1 MKIEMIGYN
10 DTKAIG
16 LYSIIKITP
25 FVFSS
30 FFISIIISI
39 PAFIFK
45 IYDLLFVFLLPL
57 FLIFIMVMQ
66 YLINITNKNFL
77 KDKRIKHKIVLEDGI
92 LYKDEKEIKSI
103 ANIRLYKF
111 KKFLFLELKNS
122 YYRIMNKDFIQGTR
136 DDFLSQIKF
145 YPRRHI
151 TFKLPPKSDEEIT
164 EIMFNKINLSNVEQ
178 LYYSKDKKHIIYI
191 YKNEIGSFSIGNEKL
206 FISHDE
212 ERYYS
217 GKYGWWE
224 PNYENSFTSYFGTI
238 EEALNDIK
246 NQINDFIKLK

>member
-1 MKIEMIGYN
+1 
-10 DTKAIG
+10 
-16 LYSIIKITP
+16 
-25 FVFSS
+25 
-30 FFISIIISI
+30 
-39 PAFIFK
+39 
-45 IYDLLFVFLLPL
+45 
-57 FLIFIMVMQ
+57 
-66 YLINITNKNFL
+66 
-77 KDKRIKHKIVLEDGI
+77 
-92 LYKDEKEIKSI
+92 
-103 ANIRLYKF
+103 
-111 KKFLFLELKNS
+111 
-122 YYRIMNKDFIQGTR
+122 
-136 DDFLSQIKF
+136 
-145 YPRRHI
+145 
-151 TFKLPPKSDEEIT
+151 
-164 EIMFNKINLSNVEQ
+164 MFNKINLSNVEQ